1 MTFDLRTIALI
12 SIGASVAANC
22 QPCLRH
28 HSTKSQETDLSDEEI
43 QAATEVGKAV
53 RMGAAK
59 QMDQLLARLGKPSSQ
74 EQSNK
79 SGCCC

>member
-12 SIGASVAANC
+12 AVGASVAANC

-28 HSTKSQETDLSDEEI
+28 HSAKAREAGLSDEEI
-43 QAATEVGKAV
+43 QAAAEVGKAV

-59 QMDQLLARLGKPSSQ
+59 QMDQLLARLGEPSSQ
-74 EQSNK
+74 EQPNK